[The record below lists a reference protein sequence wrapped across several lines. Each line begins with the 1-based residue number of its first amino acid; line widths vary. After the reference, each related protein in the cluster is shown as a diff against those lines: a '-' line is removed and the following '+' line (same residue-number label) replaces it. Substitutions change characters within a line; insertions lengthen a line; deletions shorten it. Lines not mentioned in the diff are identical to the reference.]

1 MEHATDPHLIA
12 SLVADAEPEPDAVL
26 PVARSVHSEWTV
38 RVESHRLPGGATYT
52 TQTRVLRVYFST
64 GGNTP

>member
-1 MEHATDPHLIA
+1 METPTDPARLA
-12 SLVADAEPEPDAVL
+12 LLVPEVEHEPEH
-26 PVARSVHSEWTV
+26 PVEIARPVHSEWTV